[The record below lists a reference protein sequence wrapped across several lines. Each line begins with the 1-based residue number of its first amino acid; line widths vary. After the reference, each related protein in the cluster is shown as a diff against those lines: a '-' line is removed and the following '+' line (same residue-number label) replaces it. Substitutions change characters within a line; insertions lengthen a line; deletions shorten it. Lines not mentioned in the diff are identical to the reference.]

1 MSTKIK
7 KRTLTVSVWV
17 PSAGKVTVSGK
28 GVSSGSK
35 SANGRETLTFKLN
48 QKKAVH
54 LPAEGINLSTKIKV
68 TFRPSKG
75 KTQSKSEKVK
85 FEK

>member
-1 MSTKIK
+1 M
-7 KRTLTVSVWV
+7 
-17 PSAGKVTVSGK
+17 TVSGK

-48 QKKAVH
+48 QKKAGTPS
-54 LPAEGINLSTKIKV
+54 PAEGLIFSTKIKV

-75 KTQSKSEKVK
+75 KTQSKSVKVK
-85 FEK
+85 FKK